1 MAINK
6 LTDLKIKNL
15 KIKDKN
21 YEASDGNNLSILI
34 KKNGSKI
41 WRFRYLRPDTK
52 KPNQLSLGEYP
63 YISLAEAR
71 EIRDKYKTL
80 VLDGVDPANYK
91 ELEEEQKHKENK
103 LKFINIF
110 WEWVNHQKL
119 NFLDKGEITQGTFR
133 RNTNIIVNHIL
144 IHENL
149 VNKNVNELIPA
160 DFREYLQPL
169 INQNKTD
176 LVNRICQVIGRVFE
190 YAKTMGFI
198 EYNKFDK
205 LKFVTHRSKNMPTLP
220 PNELPLV
227 LKAINDYPATQQ
239 TKLLAYFQLLT
250 LVRPGEAATA
260 KWVDI
265 NTEKALWIIP
275 EDSIKMRRE
284 HIVPLSTQALK
295 ILEKMKAITPPNYDY
310 VFINRKYSKDKTK
323 HTSKETVNTM
333 LKRMGYKDKLV
344 AHGFRSIA
352 STVLNE
358 SLEFH
363 PDLIEISLSHV
374 DKNTVRAIYNNAK
387 YISKRFELMQWWGNY
402 VEKASN
408 ISIL

>member
-71 EIRDKYKTL
+71 EIRDEFKTL
-80 VLDGVDPANYK
+80 ISNGIDPVNIN
-91 ELEEEQKHKENK
+91 ELQEEQKQKEE
-103 LKFINIF
+103 KFKFVNIF

-119 NFLDKGEITQGTFR
+119 NFLDLGEITQGTFR

-220 PNELPLV
+220 PDELPLI
-227 LKAINDYPATQQ
+227 LKAINEYPATQQ

-250 LVRPGEAATA
+250 MVRPSEAATA
-260 KWVDI
+260 KWSDI
-265 NTEKALWIIP
+265 DFIKKLWIIP
-275 EDSIKMRRE
+275 NDNMKMRRE
-284 HIVPLSTQALK
+284 HIVPLSPQALK
-295 ILEKMKAITPPNYDY
+295 ILEKMKAITPPNYKY
-310 VFINRKYSKDKTK
+310 VFINRKYLNDKNK

-333 LKRMGYKDKLV
+333 LKRIGYKDKLV

-363 PDLIEISLSHV
+363 QDLIEISLSHV
-374 DKNTVRAIYNNAK
+374 DKNKVRAIYNNAK
-387 YISKRFELMQWWGNY
+387 YIDKRFELMIWWSNY

>member
-119 NFLDKGEITQGTFR
+119 NFLDKNEITEGTFR
-133 RNTNIIVNHIL
+133 RNRNIIVNHIL
-144 IHENL
+144 DYDDL
-149 VNKNVNELIPA
+149 VNK
-160 DFREYLQPL
+160 
-169 INQNKTD
+169 
-176 LVNRICQVIGRVFE
+176 
-190 YAKTMGFI
+190 
-198 EYNKFDK
+198 
-205 LKFVTHRSKNMPTLP
+205 
-220 PNELPLV
+220 
-227 LKAINDYPATQQ
+227 
-239 TKLLAYFQLLT
+239 
-250 LVRPGEAATA
+250 
-260 KWVDI
+260 
-265 NTEKALWIIP
+265 
-275 EDSIKMRRE
+275 SIKC
-284 HIVPLSTQALK
+284 
-295 ILEKMKAITPPNYDY
+295 
-310 VFINRKYSKDKTK
+310 
-323 HTSKETVNTM
+323 
-333 LKRMGYKDKLV
+333 
-344 AHGFRSIA
+344 
-352 STVLNE
+352 
-358 SLEFH
+358 
-363 PDLIEISLSHV
+363 
-374 DKNTVRAIYNNAK
+374 
-387 YISKRFELMQWWGNY
+387 
-402 VEKASN
+402 
-408 ISIL
+408 

>member
-21 YEASDGNNLSILI
+21 YEASDGNSLSILV
-34 KKNGSKI
+34 KRSGSKI

-63 YISLAEAR
+63 FISLAEAR
-71 EIRDKYKTL
+71 EIRDEFKTL
-80 VLDGVDPANYK
+80 ISNGIDPVNIN
-91 ELEEEQKHKENK
+91 ELQEEQKQKEE
-103 LKFINIF
+103 KFKFVNIF

-119 NFLDKGEITQGTFR
+119 NFLNLGEITQGTFR

-220 PNELPLV
+220 PDELPLI
-227 LKAINDYPATQQ
+227 LKAINEYPATQQ

-250 LVRPGEAATA
+250 MVRPSEAATA
-260 KWVDI
+260 KWSDI
-265 NTEKALWIIP
+265 DFIKKLWIIP
-275 EDSIKMRRE
+275 NDNMKMRRE
-284 HIVPLSTQALK
+284 HIVPLSPQALK
-295 ILEKMKAITPPNYDY
+295 ILEKMKAITPPNYKY
-310 VFINRKYSKDKTK
+310 VFINRKYLNDKNK

-333 LKRMGYKDKLV
+333 LKRIGYKDKLV

-363 PDLIEISLSHV
+363 QDLIEISLSHV
-374 DKNTVRAIYNNAK
+374 DKNKVRAIYNNAK
-387 YISKRFELMQWWGNY
+387 YIDKRFELMIWWSNY